1 MTADAH
7 RRREPMVRKVV
18 SGAILVPLGLVI
30 VALAVANRGMVTVSF
45 DPFSATD
52 PAFALRVP
60 LFVLVFILV
69 IAGVIIGGVAAWLR
83 QHKWRRNARRLA
95 AELRRTQDDAERLR
109 RQLAAREAP
118 PPRALS
124 LRPPAA

>member
-1 MTADAH
+1 MRRTHHLWLAAALLAGSAGAQTLTADPYRWLEDVTA
-7 RRREPMVRKVV
+7 PKSLDWVRAQNADSQK
-18 SGAILVPLGLVI
+18 
-30 VALAVANRGMVTVSF
+30 AL
-45 DPFSATD
+45 ATD

-95 AELRRTQDDAERLR
+95 AELRRTQDEVERLR
-109 RQLAAREAP
+109 RQLAAQ
-118 PPRALS
+118 
-124 LRPPAA
+124 